1 MRGERGE
8 EAAGV
13 PVQCRE
19 RAVRARFWHG
29 GGREGGH
36 GGSSSG
42 IAPPTIIQAPHSMP
56 WEPPGVTASNCRI
69 LAAAARRG
77 LASLEK
83 EKKNPARSYSRV
95 DGPRTGGLV

>member
-1 MRGERGE
+1 VRGERGE

-77 LASLEK
+77 LASGIFGER
-83 EKKNPARSYSRV
+83 KKNAARLRRPAAWCET
-95 DGPRTGGLV
+95 P